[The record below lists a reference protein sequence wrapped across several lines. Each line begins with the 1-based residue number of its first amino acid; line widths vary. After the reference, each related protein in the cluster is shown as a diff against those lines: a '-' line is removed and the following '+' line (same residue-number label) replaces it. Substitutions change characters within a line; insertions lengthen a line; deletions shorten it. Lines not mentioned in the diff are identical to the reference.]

1 MKLINKNQ
9 SKIKSSTSE
18 KIVRTSATLMTI
30 VWIFMLFFPIY
41 WLVIT
46 SFKDASDA
54 FADPPSF
61 VPTTSDDYEIIL
73 DYEEATWQGLGEQER
88 KEEMNVVLW
97 SVFRE
102 HATDKVGQL
111 KVYACVDNEIVGS
124 AVLQKSSYTLN
135 RTRIWDSNSKLTAE
149 DIVFRMNAID
159 ELDAVTYNTLS
170 EITDESKQ
178 KSNEIT
184 KEILRECEQLEA
196 HISGNVE
203 EVFWHNN
210 WTNFLQNYI
219 AAWEY
224 PISQGIEG
232 GLWNACKNSII
243 LAVGVVLGQWIVCG
257 LAGYSLSKLF
267 SKRTSRKIMIVFLAS
282 SMIPTTTTIVTTY
295 LALQKIGMAESVWGV
310 MIPMFCSSSNI
321 LLFKSNFDG
330 IPTEMLEAARVDGA
344 SEMTIFMRMIIPLS
358 KPIFATIGILT
369 FGGAWGEFFWSN
381 IILRDRSQFTVPMVL
396 KILFASG
403 GANMNY
409 PMMMAMSLIISV
421 PTILIMIFGQKH
433 LSKGMVFTGLK
444 G

>member
-9 SKIKSSTSE
+9 NKIKSSKSE
-18 KIVRTSATLMTI
+18 KTVRTLATLLT
-30 VWIFMLFFPIY
+30 VFWIFMLFFPIY

-73 DYEEATWQGLGEQER
+73 DYEEATWNGLSEQER

-102 HATDKVGQL
+102 HAADKVGQL
-111 KVYACVDNEIVGS
+111 KVYACLDDEIVGS

-135 RTRIWDSNSKLTAE
+135 KTRIWDSNSKLTAE
-149 DIVFRMNAID
+149 DIVFRMGAID
-159 ELDAVTYNTLS
+159 EFKAVNYNTLS
-170 EITDESKQ
+170 EFVDESEQ

-184 KEILRECEQLEA
+184 KEIFQECEQLEVD
-196 HISGNVE
+196 INGKVE
-203 EVFWHNN
+203 KVFWHNN
-210 WTNFLQNYI
+210 WRNFLQNYI

-232 GLWNACKNSII
+232 GLWSACKNSLI
-243 LAVGVVLGQWIVCG
+243 LSVGVVLGQWIVCG

-267 SKRTSRKIMIVFLAS
+267 SSRTSRKILIVFLAS

-295 LALQKIGMAESVWGV
+295 LALQKIGLADSVWGV
-310 MIPMFCSSSNI
+310 MIPMFCSASNI

-330 IPTEMLEAARVDGA
+330 IPTEMVEAARVDGA
-344 SEMTIFMRMIIPLS
+344 SELDIFARLIMPLC
-358 KPIFATIGILT
+358 KPIFATIGLLT
-369 FGGAWGEFFWSN
+369 FGSGWGEFFWSN

-396 KILFASG
+396 KILFSTG
-403 GANMNY
+403 GASMNY

-421 PTILIMIFGQKH
+421 PTILIMIFGNKH
-433 LSKGMVFTGLK
+433 LAKGMVFTGLK